1 MRWFSRRIRPAGA
14 GALAITLFA
23 GFMSFG
29 QPRTSIFQLF
39 CFAAGLV
46 TLAFVWVIFR
56 KSHLS
61 ATFLLPRHA
70 TVGEPVRYTVSIRN
84 NGRKKLTAA
93 NVEQTPPD
101 PRPSLTEFSQ
111 LKEPGEDDRNL
122 FDRTM
127 IYYRWQWLT
136 SRKAAFTTSS
146 TEDQKITLEPGETK
160 RISLSLTPGRRGILP
175 LSDLRALLP
184 EPLGLF
190 QKCRSIAT
198 SPANLA
204 ILPHR
209 YPLPDITMPGSA
221 AFHIGGEETGNSIG
235 NSGEFVG
242 LREYRPGDPL
252 RQIHWKSWAHTGKP
266 MVKELEDTFYP
277 RYGLVLDTF
286 PGSPDEQLFEEMI
299 SVAASF
305 IVGLDRN
312 DSLLDLMFIA
322 DEAYTVTA
330 GRGLERTGK
339 LLEILAGVKQENSP
353 RFTDLSSTI
362 IQNRKSLTSCILV
375 LNGWD
380 DERADFV
387 KTLIRSGVVCV
398 PLIVG
403 KNEPPVGVIGHWL
416 NFENIAADLLRL
428 PRQLQ

>member
-1 MRWFSRRIRPAGA
+1 MHWFSQRIRPAGA
-14 GALAITLFA
+14 GALAIALFA

-39 CFAAGLV
+39 CFSIGLLL
-46 TLAFVWVIFR
+46 LATFWVVFR
-56 KSHLS
+56 KSELS
-61 ATFLLPRHA
+61 ARLFLPRHA
-70 TVGEPVRYTVSIRN
+70 TVGEPVRYNVEIQN
-84 NGRKKLTAA
+84 NGRKKLTSAII
-93 NVEQTPPD
+93 EQSPPD
-101 PRPSLTEFSQ
+101 PRPSLTEFSMI
-111 LKEPGEDDRNL
+111 KEPGEDDRNL

-136 SRKAAFTTSS
+136 SRKAAFTTAPNNDHDI
-146 TEDQKITLEPGETK
+146 ELEPGESK
-160 RISLSLTPGRRGILP
+160 RLSLSLTPGRRGIIP

-190 QKCRSIAT
+190 QKCRTIQT

-204 ILPHR
+204 VLPRR
-209 YPLPDITMPGSA
+209 YPLPDIVMPGSA

-242 LREYRPGDPL
+242 LREYRPGDPM

-286 PGSPDEQLFEEMI
+286 PGSPDEQLFEVMI

-322 DEAYTVTA
+322 DEAHTVTA

-339 LLEILAGVKQENSP
+339 LLEILAGVKQEQAP

-362 IQNRKSLTSCILV
+362 IRNRKSLTSCILV

-380 DERADFV
+380 DDRADFV
-387 KTLIRSGVVCV
+387 KTLQSAGVICV

-403 KNEPPVGVIGHWL
+403 QDEPLADLPGHWL
-416 NFENIAADLLRL
+416 DFENIAADLLRL
-428 PRQLQ
+428 PSQLQ